1 MDEGSRSEVRGF
13 RNFEPGTSNLGSRL
27 SRASCLSRSQTTRTA
42 EYHSRLRHA
51 RRFPVDEGED
61 RTSEELTANDDL
73 EHHQESDGN
82 TPKTCQT
89 LNCKKDGPSK
99 VQ

>member
-1 MDEGSRSEVRGF
+1 M
-13 RNFEPGTSNLGSRL
+13 NKTNQINPSRL
-27 SRASCLSRSQTTRTA
+27 SRPSHAQTTRTA

-61 RTSEELTANDDL
+61 RKSEELTANDDL

-89 LNCKKDGPSK
+89 LDCKKDGPSK